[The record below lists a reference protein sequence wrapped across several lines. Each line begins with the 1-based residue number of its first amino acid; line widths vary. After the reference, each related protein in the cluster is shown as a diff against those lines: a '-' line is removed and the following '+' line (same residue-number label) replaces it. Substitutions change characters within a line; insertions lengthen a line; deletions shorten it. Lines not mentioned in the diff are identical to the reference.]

1 MARGFRNL
9 DNMIALIYLRC
20 SDLVVPL
27 HNRPQPSAAWQ
38 KRKRDEANAR
48 RRGGGAASNPSDGI
62 AGNGKGGTIMERG
75 IRAVSL
81 STNGAEDSE
90 KLAHTPRI
98 IIPAQLIEEAT
109 DDYDAAVLNGCTYV
123 DYDGFYVN
131 CYIDYFCNFN
141 PMKAFGSNVLKYV
154 NSVLDTSMDQSL
166 RDKYLYVKSR
176 MDYCLSR
183 NDGKQT
189 SGMGKE

>member
-1 MARGFRNL
+1 MIIVRWSHGQICEKHLTEPPLLTFLCMNLQVRLLCLETPIFVRGSISKGEIYENQGILFGP
-9 DNMIALIYLRC
+9 ALVDAYLR
-20 SDLVVPL
+20 
-27 HNRPQPSAAWQ
+27 A
-38 KRKRDEANAR
+38 
-48 RRGGGAASNPSDGI
+48 
-62 AGNGKGGTIMERG
+62 
-75 IRAVSL
+75 
-81 STNGAEDSE
+81 E

-131 CYIDYFCNFN
+131 CYIDYFCNLN

>member
-1 MARGFRNL
+1 MFGP
-9 DNMIALIYLRC
+9 ALVDAYLR
-20 SDLVVPL
+20 
-27 HNRPQPSAAWQ
+27 A
-38 KRKRDEANAR
+38 
-48 RRGGGAASNPSDGI
+48 
-62 AGNGKGGTIMERG
+62 
-75 IRAVSL
+75 
-81 STNGAEDSE
+81 E

-109 DDYDAAVLNGCTYV
+109 DDYDVAVLNGCTYV

-131 CYIDYFCNFN
+131 HYIDYFCSVN
-141 PMKAFGSNVLKYV
+141 PTVAFRNNVLNYV

-189 SGMGKE
+189 SSMGKE